1 MIHFILSLILLAAS
15 IKNKK
20 TILIPVS
27 TANCMYSLICKIAG
41 LPQFLDY
48 SVVLGYLEQI
58 LLITVILLSMKLFAQ
73 GKETT

>member
-27 TANCMYSLICKIAG
+27 TANCIYSLICKVAE
-41 LPQFLDY
+41 LPQLSSC
-48 SVVLGYLEQI
+48 SVVLGFLEQI
-58 LLITVILLSMKLFAQ
+58 LLIIVIILSMKLFAQ
-73 GKETT
+73 GKETI